1 MSRKL
6 IIDETVPVE
15 IVTDNDRDEWFVK
28 KLEEFLHKQNR
39 EYAVWINNDRRW
51 YNSENC
57 KIIIASDFSCCEWR
71 GIRNGYQECN
81 KCHVKR
87 GCNVSKEF
95 DLFIQR
101 HGYKCEFLNSCYAG
115 LFRWD

>member
-6 IIDETVPVE
+6 IVDETVPVE

-28 KLEEFLHKQNR
+28 KLEEFLHKQNK
-39 EYAVWINNDRRW
+39 EYAVWINNDHRW

-57 KIIIASDFSCCEWR
+57 KIIIASDFSCGDCH
-71 GIRNGYQECN
+71 

-101 HGYKCEFLNSCYAG
+101 HGYKCEFLHGCCAG